1 MGMTVNQ
8 LGLIKAVAE
17 KNRDNMRRFAIAC
30 CVEDTTKKNKPYVKR
45 YQSILENG
53 GQELMPIPVNIKG
66 MAALEDVSN
75 FREDRYYLTDR
86 EKCLFQ
92 RISSMADASLKLM
105 EMGIPYLNA
114 VLLTG
119 QSGTGKTTFARYV
132 AYKLNL
138 PYLYINFSYLI
149 DSFMGKTGQNLRNVF
164 DYAKGNRCL
173 LMLDELDAIAM
184 QRKGA
189 DTGASREYNNCTI
202 TLLQELDQIQNDSLV
217 IGATNIPE
225 HLDKAVIRRFPI
237 RHEVEKLTKGET
249 FSFICRY
256 LDTTG
261 MQYSIDEAVQ
271 FAQLMLNK
279 PQAVLLN
286 TLIQRIADAII
297 SQSDE
302 VRLMEETT

>member
-1 MGMTVNQ
+1 MGMTENQ
-8 LGLIKAVAE
+8 LGLIRAVAE
-17 KNRDNMRRFAIAC
+17 KNRDNMRKYAIAC
-30 CVEDTTKKNKPYVKR
+30 CTEDTTKKNRPYVKR
-45 YQSILENG
+45 YQSLLENG
-53 GQELMPIPVNIKG
+53 GPELMPLPFNIKG
-66 MAALEDVSN
+66 MAALEDVSG

-86 EKCLFQ
+86 ERSLFQ
-92 RISSMADASLKLM
+92 QISSMADAGLKLM

-132 AYKLNL
+132 AYKLEL

-149 DSFMGKTGQNLRNVF
+149 DSYMGKTGQNLRNVF

-225 HLDKAVIRRFPI
+225 HLDKAVIRRFPMV
-237 RHEVEKLTKGET
+237 HEVKKLTENET
-249 FSFICRY
+249 FELIGQY

-261 MQYSIDEAVQ
+261 LDYSIADATD
-271 FAQLMLNK
+271 FAAHMVDV

-286 TLIQRIADAII
+286 TMIQRIADAII
-297 SQSDE
+297 HKSETVNLKCE
-302 VRLMEETT
+302 V